1 MDIKAA
7 GQLDLSAFKALQK
20 AHKGAM
26 YYISIMLIGI
36 AVGEF
41 LFELMFLGVAESFRI
56 GWPLLVVAVVLA
68 LLIFAAPRLSYR
80 QLGRLKDA
88 VSEYEFGDEGFKVVS
103 RQDGMETSGQYSYDM
118 IEKVVE
124 LPEYIFIYQ
133 TKNAAFPIE
142 KATIEGGTAEDIRAI
157 FAPRLGKKY
166 IVRKG

>member
-7 GQLDLSAFKALQK
+7 GRLDLSAFKALQK

-88 VSEYEFGDEGFKVVS
+88 VNLL
-103 RQDGMETSGQYSYDM
+103 Q
-118 IEKVVE
+118 
-124 LPEYIFIYQ
+124 IF
-133 TKNAAFPIE
+133 F
-142 KATIEGGTAEDIRAI
+142 R
-157 FAPRLGKKY
+157 
-166 IVRKG
+166 